1 MRRRRLPERNPALL
15 AIVGEGFVS
24 RLAFG
29 MISFALPLYA
39 RELGM
44 SLTAIGVLA
53 SLNMMVALAL
63 KPLMGRLADHIGL
76 KLGLAAAIVGRSV
89 VTAVL
94 AIATVPWHL
103 FGARALH
110 GVSIAMRDPAV
121 NALIAEH
128 GGKRAIAQ
136 SFAWYQTAKSVGA
149 SLSKVAAGVLITV
162 TASNFSLVFVVAF
175 VLSLAPIV
183 VVLRYVREPERAPEP
198 EPAAAPAPATAPASA
213 SASAPPAAVAAGGAS
228 APAATPSARR
238 RALPYAG
245 AGLLIGS
252 SSHMLNTFFP
262 ILATEYAGLSAAQA
276 GALYT
281 VGALASLT
289 GPAFGWVSDNVSRAL
304 VLQLRSVANVFSS
317 VLYLVSPNLPGFA
330 AGRLLDD
337 LGKAAFR
344 PAWGSMMAHVS
355 SFDRRR
361 RAQTM
366 GYMSS
371 GEDAGE
377 MLGPILAGVLWST
390 GGVVVLMAGR
400 IVLAISAEAYTVVL
414 GRRLGGEQPEAP
426 VPAPAPDPAP
436 PSAAAATPAA
446 AMTQVRAPLPPA
458 ERRSTAELYRSAAN
472 AARVRAAQAE
482 AQLLLEETGRLL
494 DRLDDALELVEQAG
508 RLKQDVERFRV
519 EPWDAPDPAQPGQP
533 TKR

>member
-1 MRRRRLPERNPALL
+1 MRRPRATNPAML
-15 AIVGEGFVS
+15 AVVGEGFVS
-24 RLAFG
+24 RLSFG
-29 MISFALPLYA
+29 MVSFALPLYA

-44 SLTAIGVLA
+44 SLTAVGLLA
-53 SLNMMVALAL
+53 SVNMMVALAL
-63 KPLMGRLADHIGL
+63 KPLMGRLADRVGL

-94 AIATVPWHL
+94 AVATVPWQL

-110 GVSIAMRDPAV
+110 GVSIALRDPSV

-149 SLSKVAAGVLITV
+149 SLSKVAAGVLITL
-162 TASNFSLVFVVAF
+162 TASNFSIVFAIAF
-175 VLSLAPIV
+175 VLSLAPV
-183 VVLRYVREPERAPEP
+183 VIVLRYVREPERPAAPER
-198 EPAAAPAPATAPASA
+198 APASA
-213 SASAPPAAVAAGGAS
+213 AAEAGIHAAVAE
-228 APAATPSARR
+228 PSARR
-238 RALPYAG
+238 RAMPYAG

-252 SSHMLNTFFP
+252 STHMLNTFFP

-276 GALYT
+276 GGLYT
-281 VGALASLT
+281 IGALASLS

-304 VLQLRSVANVFSS
+304 VLQLRSAANVFSS
-317 VLYLVSPNLPGFA
+317 VLYLVAPNLPGFA

-377 MLGPILAGVLWST
+377 MLGPILAGLLWST
-390 GGVVVLMAGR
+390 GGVAVLMAGR
-400 IVLAISAEAYTVVL
+400 IVLAVGAEAYAIVL
-414 GRRLGGEQPEAP
+414 GRRLGDEP
-426 VPAPAPDPAP
+426 PDELAALHDRAP
-436 PSAAAATPAA
+436 PPTGGEPRRAIAAAD
-446 AMTQVRAPLPPA
+446 
-458 ERRSTAELYRSAAN
+458 RRHTADVYRSAAN

-482 AQLLLEETGRLL
+482 ALLLLEETGRLL
-494 DRLDDALELVEQAG
+494 DKLDDALELVEGAG
-508 RLKQDVERFRV
+508 RLRTDVERLR
-519 EPWDAPDPAQPGQP
+519 DAPWPAADPAQP

>member
-1 MRRRRLPERNPALL
+1 MRRPRATNPALL
-15 AIVGEGFVS
+15 AVVGEGFVS
-24 RLAFG
+24 RLSFG
-29 MISFALPLYA
+29 MVSFALPLYA

-44 SLTAIGVLA
+44 SLTAVGLLA
-53 SLNMMVALAL
+53 SVNMMVALAL
-63 KPLMGRLADHIGL
+63 KPLMGRLADRVGL

-94 AIATVPWHL
+94 AVATLPWQL

-110 GVSIAMRDPAV
+110 GVSIALRDPSV

-149 SLSKVAAGVLITV
+149 SLSKVAAGVLITL
-162 TASNFSLVFVVAF
+162 TASNFSIVFAIAF
-175 VLSLAPIV
+175 VLSLAPV
-183 VVLRYVREPERAPEP
+183 VIVLRYVREPERPAA
-198 EPAAAPAPATAPASA
+198 PAAAEADIVP
-213 SASAPPAAVAAGGAS
+213 AVAE
-228 APAATPSARR
+228 PSARR
-238 RALPYAG
+238 RAMPYAG

-252 SSHMLNTFFP
+252 STHMLNTFFP

-276 GALYT
+276 GGLYT
-281 VGALASLT
+281 IGALASLS

-304 VLQLRSVANVFSS
+304 VLQLRSAANVLSS
-317 VLYLVSPNLPGFA
+317 VLYLVAPNLTGFA

-377 MLGPILAGVLWST
+377 MLGPILAGLLWST
-390 GGVVVLMAGR
+390 GGVAVLMAGR
-400 IVLAISAEAYTVVL
+400 IVLAVGAEAYTVVL
-414 GRRLGGEQPEAP
+414 GRRLGDEPPDE
-426 VPAPAPDPAP
+426 PAAVHDRAP
-436 PSAAAATPAA
+436 PPTGGEARRAIAAAD
-446 AMTQVRAPLPPA
+446 
-458 ERRSTAELYRSAAN
+458 RRTTADVYRSAAN

-482 AQLLLEETGRLL
+482 ALLLLEETGRLL
-494 DRLDDALELVEQAG
+494 DKLDDALELVEEAG
-508 RLKQDVERFRV
+508 RLRTDVERLRD
-519 EPWDAPDPAQPGQP
+519 EAWRAPDPAQP